1 MFSLITWCVYGIFV
15 GSIAKAIVPGEEKMG
30 FIQTVFLGAV
40 GSWVGG
46 SILYLIGDYS
56 QIEPAGLFMG
66 MVGSVISLVVYNK
79 LSATK

>member
-46 SILYLIGDYS
+46 SLLYLIGDYS
-56 QIEPAGLFMG
+56 QVEPAGLFMG
-66 MVGSVISLVVYNK
+66 VVGSVISLVAYNK
-79 LSATK
+79 AMTKS